1 MKYKMEKNCMMIYG
15 INNTKTISNARKV
28 GGDYFRLIYVR
39 RSKLYLKD
47 YLVQFIPEEYWILKS
62 TDKFKFVS
70 VEEIKEFKYASYVF
84 FKKELYSKKYIQE
97 WLDFIYVDL
106 EIKIYFLIKPF
117 PPEYIK
123 KMIKVID
130 EI

>member
-1 MKYKMEKNCMMIYG
+1 MMISG
-15 INNTKTISNARKV
+15 INNTKTITHLRKV
-28 GGDYFRLIYVR
+28 GGDYFILFFNRT
-39 RSKLYLKD
+39 SKLYLKD
-47 YLVQFIPEEYWILKS
+47 YLFQFNVEEYWILKS
-62 TDKFKFVS
+62 TNKFKFVS
-70 VEEIKEFKYASYVF
+70 VEEIKEFKYSGYIF

-97 WLDFIYVDL
+97 WLDKLYLD
-106 EIKIYFLIKPF
+106 IKEFSCFYYLSKPF